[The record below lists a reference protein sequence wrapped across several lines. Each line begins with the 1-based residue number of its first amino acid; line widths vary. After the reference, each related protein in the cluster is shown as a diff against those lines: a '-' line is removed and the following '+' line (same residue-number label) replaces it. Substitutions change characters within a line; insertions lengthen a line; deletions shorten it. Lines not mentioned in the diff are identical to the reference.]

1 MNWTI
6 GQVADA
12 LGAGFA
18 GGDGRVAG
26 YSIDSRSLSKGEMFF
41 AVRGER
47 DGHDFVPAA
56 FEKGA
61 CAAVVA
67 LDWALPGELRGKALL
82 RVADPRQALA
92 DLARAQRRA
101 WGGSVLAVTGSSG
114 KTTFKE
120 AAAAMLATKY
130 RTAKT
135 VGNLNN
141 DLGVP
146 LTLLR
151 MADDAEIAVVEMG
164 MNHAQEIRALTR
176 IAEPNVGVVTNV
188 SHAHVA
194 AFASIDGVASAKR
207 ELIEELGA
215 NGTAV
220 LNADDS
226 RVRRFDEVHS
236 GPVVTYGV
244 AEAADYQATDVE
256 ALPGGG
262 SRFGLKAEG
271 RSSGLEFETRLPG
284 RHNVSNIVG
293 AIAAAAVWDV
303 DPAELRAAIAELQ
316 PGNHRGQTRRLG
328 AITVIDDCYNSNPA
342 AVETMLG
349 DLADRPAGRRI
360 AVLGEMRELGSA
372 SKELHQRVGAAA
384 AGAGLDWL
392 VAVEGDAKWIAEAAI
407 ASGMAG
413 EQALFVENA
422 DAAGSVLTE
431 LLGAGDV
438 VLLKGSRGVRL
449 ERALERI
456 VAAFDHEGAV
466 AQGAEW

>member
-26 YSIDSRSLSKGEMFF
+26 YSIDSRSLSHGEMFF
-41 AVRGER
+41 AVRAER
-47 DGHDFVPAA
+47 DGHEFITSA

-67 LDWALPGELRGKALL
+67 LDWAVPSELRGKALL

-92 DLARAQRRA
+92 DLALAQRRA

-130 RTAKT
+130 RTEKT
-135 VGNLNN
+135 AGNFNN

-151 MADDAEIAVVEMG
+151 MADDAEVAVVEMG
-164 MNHAQEIRALTR
+164 MNHAEEIRVLAR

-188 SHAHVA
+188 SHAHVG
-194 AFASIDGVASAKR
+194 AFESIDGVAAAKR
-207 ELIEELGA
+207 ELIEELGP

-220 LNADDS
+220 LNADDP
-226 RVRRFDEVHS
+226 RVRRFAEVHS

-244 AEAADYQATDVE
+244 AEAADYQATEVV
-256 ALPGGG
+256 ALPEGG

-271 RSSGLEFETRLPG
+271 RSSGLQFKTRLPG
-284 RHNVSNIVG
+284 WHSVSNIVG
-293 AIAAAAVWDV
+293 AIAAAAVLDA
-303 DPAELRAAIAELQ
+303 DLAALRAVVADLE

-342 AVETMLG
+342 AVEAMLC
-349 DLADRPAGRRI
+349 DLASRPAVRRI
-360 AVLGEMRELGSA
+360 AVLGEMRELGTS

-384 AGAGLDWL
+384 AKAGLDLL
-392 VAVEGDAKWIAEAAI
+392 VAVEGDAKWIAEAAV
-407 ASGMAG
+407 ASGLAG
-413 EQALFVENA
+413 AQTLFVQNA
-422 DAAGSVLTE
+422 EAAGSVLTE
-431 LLGAGDV
+431 LLADGDL

-449 ERALERI
+449 ERALDRI
-456 VAAFDHEGAV
+456 VAAFDHEEAV
-466 AQGAEW
+466 IQGAE

>member
-12 LGAGFA
+12 LGVGFA

-26 YSIDSRSLSKGEMFF
+26 YSIDSRLLNQGEMFF
-41 AVRGER
+41 AVRAER
-47 DGHDFVPAA
+47 DGHDFVTSA
-56 FEKGA
+56 FDRGA

-67 LDWALPGELRGKALL
+67 LDWAVPSELRIKALL

-101 WGGSVLAVTGSSG
+101 WGGAVLAVTGSSG

-120 AAAAMLATKY
+120 AAAAMLATRY

-151 MADDAEIAVVEMG
+151 MAEDAKVAVVEMG
-164 MNHAQEIRALTR
+164 MNHAGEIRSLAR

-188 SHAHVA
+188 SHAHVG
-194 AFASIDGVASAKR
+194 AFESIDGVASAKR
-207 ELIEELGA
+207 ELIEALGP

-220 LNADDS
+220 LNADDP
-226 RVRRFDEVHS
+226 RVRRFYEAHS

-244 AEAADYQATDVE
+244 AEAADFQATEIE

-262 SRFGLKAEG
+262 SRFGLNRDG
-271 RSSGLEFETRLPG
+271 HDTGLEFETALSG
-284 RHNVSNIVG
+284 THNVSNIVG
-293 AIAAAAVWDV
+293 AIAAAAVLEV
-303 DPAELRAAIAELQ
+303 DPADLQPAVAELQ

-342 AVETMLG
+342 AVETMLL
-349 DLADRPAGRRI
+349 DLVSRPGARRI
-360 AVLGEMRELGSA
+360 AVLGEMRELGAA
-372 SKELHQRVGAAA
+372 SRELHQRVGVAAA
-384 AGAGLDWL
+384 RADLDLL
-392 VAVEGDAKWIAEAAI
+392 VAVEGDAKWIAEAAV

-413 EQALFVENA
+413 AQALFVENA
-422 DAAGSVLTE
+422 DAAGAALIE
-431 LLGAGDV
+431 LLAEGDLI
-438 VLLKGSRGVRL
+438 LLKGSRGVRL
-449 ERALERI
+449 EKTLDRI
-456 VAAFDHEGAV
+456 VAAFDHEEAV
-466 AQGAEW
+466 AQGAE